1 MFKFLLVSLSLAF
14 VYGEE
19 IAPRITQNDGSK
31 IPIVGL
37 GTWKTGTHTYQAVRD
52 AIEAGYRHI
61 DTSLNYGTEKDVGRA
76 IKDLIT
82 EGKIKREDVYVVSKL
97 EGNDHPRARVPIGI
111 KESLANLGLKYLD
124 LYLIHFPRGSTDITE
139 TWAGMEDVHKEGLT
153 KSIGVS
159 NFDEHQLDQILAK
172 ATVKPVTNQVLCNPY
187 HNQKKLLSYLT
198 KHNIT
203 LTAYSPLSGTNGA
216 EKLLSDTKLVSIAK
230 AYNVSSAQIALKYQ
244 VQRNVIVI
252 PSSTTKQHII
262 EDIDLFKFKLTEAEV
277 QEIDALT
284 KF

>member
-1 MFKFLLVSLSLAF
+1 MLKLFVLVLSLVC
-14 VYGEE
+14 VYGAEK
-19 IAPRITQNDGSK
+19 APRITQNDGSK

-37 GTWKTGTHTYQAVRD
+37 GTWKTGASTYQSVRD

-76 IKDLIT
+76 LKDLMT

-97 EGNDHPRARVPIGI
+97 ETNDHPRNRVPVGI
-111 KESLANLGLKYLD
+111 KQSLANLGLAYLD
-124 LYLIHFPRGSTDITE
+124 LYLIHGPNGPTDLAD

-159 NFDEHQLDQILAK
+159 NFNEQQLDHILAK
-172 ATVKPVTNQVLCNPY
+172 ATVKPVTNQVLCHPY
-187 HNQKKLLSYLT
+187 HNQKKLLEYLT

-203 LTAYSPLSGTNGA
+203 LTAYSPLGGTTGA
-216 EKLLSDTKLVSIAK
+216 EKMLSDAKLVSIA
-230 AYNVSSAQIALKYQ
+230 AEHNVTSAQIALKYQ

-252 PSSTTKQHII
+252 PMSTHKKYIE
-262 EDIDLFKFKLTEAEV
+262 EDIDLFNFKLTDEDIKA
-277 QEIDALT
+277 IDALN
-284 KF
+284 KN